1 LTKNGPVFFIREQL
15 EFLVTDMARVFFG
28 FVLQKSIQTTFFI
41 DSPLKQVVGEIA
53 AVIYRVS
60 IDEISLFLAS
70 CRNHC

>member
-1 LTKNGPVFFIREQL
+1 
-15 EFLVTDMARVFFG
+15 MARVSFG